1 MVGQTLAGRYQI
13 LEELGSSAQTYLA
26 QDGHCPEQSWV
37 VIRRWQPRSPKGEEP
52 SAARQRFQQAMA
64 LRERLGSHDAIPRL
78 LAYFEEE
85 GGFYWVEEWIQGQTL
100 EQALRQTTEQGQL
113 WSEVEVRAF
122 LQDVLQTLAFL
133 QGEGVSHGNLRPS
146 CLLCRQSDGRWMV
159 LGLGQA
165 MASAGSGLEASS
177 AGGDLDALGLLALQA
192 LSGIPT
198 HKLFRDPLTGELRWH
213 DLAPTSAPFAAF
225 LDGLVG
231 CDPRQRF
238 ASAAAALA
246 ALQALSLAEGVSPG
260 AEILPDPVAVDPWQ
274 EPTTPPRSPV
284 SLRARFWIPPLWA
297 GSSLAALLVLFGV
310 AAWQLAA
317 NLSRWGEKAVVP
329 RDSVPPAGTMA
340 NLGSAGPNS
349 FSFTEQP
356 PNPSKTGSPALDLA
370 DWAKSL
376 RLKAKLEGP
385 AAITAL
391 AISPDGNLL
400 VAGGDD
406 GVIRFWDPQAGQLLQ
421 SWTGHEGSI
430 ETLAISPDGTFLVS
444 GGADKTV
451 RVWDLAALGDPA
463 LRSGEG
469 VPPLQL
475 QGHTDLINSV
485 AISPDGRWIA
495 SGSADRT
502 IRLWQAEDGQ
512 LVRTIDSAAYPVTQG
527 AGITAVAFAPSGLA
541 EEGSSPWILVAANG
555 NPAVYLWDP
564 RSGALLKTLE
574 ADYPIE
580 QVLLSPDG
588 RHLLAAS
595 ASGIWIWNVGTGSRE
610 RTLPQPLSGLAT
622 LALSPDG
629 RLLASSTDH
638 RAQQIKLWDL
648 RSGKELRTL
657 GGQTWM
663 VSALLFGPDGQTLL
677 SGGADGAIRI
687 WGPEH
692 PASEAEKGTQP

>member
-1 MVGQTLAGRYQI
+1 
-13 LEELGSSAQTYLA
+13 
-26 QDGHCPEQSWV
+26 
-37 VIRRWQPRSPKGEEP
+37 
-52 SAARQRFQQAMA
+52 
-64 LRERLGSHDAIPRL
+64 
-78 LAYFEEE
+78 
-85 GGFYWVEEWIQGQTL
+85 
-100 EQALRQTTEQGQL
+100 
-113 WSEVEVRAF
+113 
-122 LQDVLQTLAFL
+122 
-133 QGEGVSHGNLRPS
+133 
-146 CLLCRQSDGRWMV
+146 
-159 LGLGQA
+159 
-165 MASAGSGLEASS
+165 
-177 AGGDLDALGLLALQA
+177 
-192 LSGIPT
+192 
-198 HKLFRDPLTGELRWH
+198 
-213 DLAPTSAPFAAF
+213 
-225 LDGLVG
+225 
-231 CDPRQRF
+231 
-238 ASAAAALA
+238 
-246 ALQALSLAEGVSPG
+246 
-260 AEILPDPVAVDPWQ
+260 
-274 EPTTPPRSPV
+274 
-284 SLRARFWIPPLWA
+284 
-297 GSSLAALLVLFGV
+297 
-310 AAWQLAA
+310 
-317 NLSRWGEKAVVP
+317 
-329 RDSVPPAGTMA
+329 
-340 NLGSAGPNS
+340 
-349 FSFTEQP
+349 TEQP

-430 ETLAISPDGTFLVS
+430 ETLAISPNGTFLVS

-469 VPPLQL
+469 VPRLQL